1 MKSRSYRKVFNAAKL
16 IRMGR
21 TCCLRRLAVRRM
33 IRRLVTAFVVA
44 LGVVAIAP
52 SACGEAKHMVRESHG
67 VVDDAIGLNRERMMD
82 LLVEGAGAVRDTFD
96 GQAKADFPV
105 DHAIRVAD
113 ATLAGSARIIDGDTL
128 EVRGS
133 RIRLHGI
140 DAPESAQ
147 QCRTGGQVWPCGRE
161 ATRALALRIGSHPV
175 ACKEHGRDR
184 YGRVVAVCRVGDKD
198 VNAWMV
204 AEGWAFAYRQ
214 YSRRYLAEEM
224 AAKAA
229 KRGVWRGDVV
239 PPWDWRRGK
248 RLSDTGTT
256 MKRDSGRCK
265 VKGNISKGGKRIY
278 HLPGGR
284 FYDQT
289 RINTSQGERWFCS
302 EAEARAAGWRRSRL

>member
-1 MKSRSYRKVFNAAKL
+1 
-16 IRMGR
+16 
-21 TCCLRRLAVRRM
+21 VRRM
-33 IRRLVTAFVVA
+33 TRTLVAVAVVA
-44 LGVVAIAP
+44 LGAVTIAP
-52 SACGEAKHMVRESHG
+52 SAWDEAKHMVRGSHG
-67 VVDDAIGLNRERMMD
+67 VINDAIRLNMERMMD
-82 LLVEGAGAVRDTFD
+82 LLVEGTGTVRDVLD

-105 DHAIRVAD
+105 DHTIRVAD
-113 ATLAGSARIIDGDTL
+113 ATLMGLARIIDGDTL

-147 QCRTGGQVWPCGRE
+147 RCRSGGRVWSCGRE
-161 ATRALALRIGSHPV
+161 ATRALARRIGSHPV
-175 ACKEHGRDR
+175 ACKEHDRDR
-184 YGRVVAVCRVGDKD
+184 YGRVVAVCRVGDQD

-248 RLSDTGTT
+248 RLNGTETT
-256 MKRDSGRCK
+256 MKRGSGRCK
-265 VKGNISKGGKRIY
+265 IKGNISKGRKRIY
-278 HLPGGR
+278 HVPGGR

-289 RINTSQGERWFCS
+289 RINTSQGEQWFCS
-302 EAEARAAGWRRSRL
+302 ESEARAAGWRRSRQ

>member
-1 MKSRSYRKVFNAAKL
+1 MSRTLAA
-16 IRMGR
+16 
-21 TCCLRRLAVRRM
+21 TV
-33 IRRLVTAFVVA
+33 VVA
-44 LGVVAIAP
+44 LGVAAITP
-52 SACGEAKHMVRESHG
+52 SAWGEARHMVLGVHG
-67 VVDDAIGLNRERMMD
+67 AIDDAIGLKR
-82 LLVEGAGAVRDTFD
+82 GAHG
-96 GQAKADFPV
+96 GSAKVDFPV

-113 ATLAGSARIIDGDTL
+113 ATLTGTARIIDGDTL

-147 QCRTGGQVWPCGRE
+147 RCRSEGRIWSCGRE
-161 ATRALALRIGSHPV
+161 ATRALVRRIGSHPV
-175 ACKEHGRDR
+175 TCKERDRDR
-184 YGRVVAVCRVGDKD
+184 YGRVVAVCSVGGKD

-204 AEGWAFAYRQ
+204 AEGWAFAYRK

-224 AAKAA
+224 AAKTA

-248 RLSDTGTT
+248 RLTNTGTA
-256 MKRDSGRCK
+256 MKQGSGRCK
-265 VKGNISKGGKRIY
+265 IKGNISKGGKRIY
-278 HLPGGR
+278 HVPGGR

-302 EAEARAAGWRRSRL
+302 ESEARAAGWRRSRQ

>member
-1 MKSRSYRKVFNAAKL
+1 M
-16 IRMGR
+16 
-21 TCCLRRLAVRRM
+21 
-33 IRRLVTAFVVA
+33 LVTAFVVA

-52 SACGEAKHMVRESHG
+52 SAWGEAKHMVRESHG
-67 VVDDAIGLNRERMMD
+67 VVDDAIGLNTEHMMG
-82 LLVEGAGAVRDTFD
+82 LLAGSTGVIRDALD
-96 GQAKADFPV
+96 GQVKADFPM
-105 DHAIRVAD
+105 DHAIRIAD
-113 ATLAGSARIIDGDTL
+113 ATLTGSAHIIDGDTL
-128 EVRGS
+128 EVCGS
-133 RIRLHGI
+133 RIRLHAI

-147 QCRTGGQVWPCGRE
+147 RCRTGGQVWSCGRE
-161 ATRALALRIGSHPV
+161 ATRALARRIGSHPV
-175 ACKEHGRDR
+175 ACKERARDR
-184 YGRVVAVCRVGDKD
+184 YGRVVAVCRVGGKD

-248 RLSDTGTT
+248 RLKDIGMTL
-256 MKRDSGRCK
+256 KRGSGRCK

>member
-1 MKSRSYRKVFNAAKL
+1 VKSRSYRKVFDTVKFSR
-16 IRMGR
+16 IRR
-21 TCCLRRLAVRRM
+21 TRWLRRLTVRRKA
-33 IRRLVTAFVVA
+33 RTLVAAAVVA
-44 LGVVAIAP
+44 LGVTAIAP
-52 SACGEAKHMVRESHG
+52 SILGEAKHIVRRFPG
-67 VVDDAIGLNRERMMD
+67 VVDDAIGLNTEYMMD
-82 LLVEGAGAVRDTFD
+82 LLVEGAGEVRDVFD
-96 GQAKADFPV
+96 GPAKTDFPV
-105 DHAIRVAD
+105 DHTIRVAD
-113 ATLAGSARIIDGDTL
+113 ATLTGSARVIDGDTL
-128 EVRGS
+128 EVRGT

-147 QCRTGGQVWPCGRE
+147 RCRSGGQVWSCGRE
-161 ATRALALRIGSHPV
+161 ATRALARHIGSHPV
-175 ACKEHGRDR
+175 ACKERDRDR
-184 YGRVVAVCRVGDKD
+184 YGRVVAVCHVGDQD

-248 RLSDTGTT
+248 RLNGTGTT
-256 MKRDSGRCK
+256 MKRGGGRCK
-265 VKGNISKGGKRIY
+265 IKGNISKAGKRIY
-278 HLPGGR
+278 HMPSGR

-302 EAEARAAGWRRSRL
+302 ESEARTAGWRRARQ